1 MDVEINYVLVQTA
14 EVTLLLQTSV
24 SIFHVW
30 PKTLDGRME
39 GGSLKPEFQ
48 PWSIL
53 FLV

>member
-1 MDVEINYVLVQTA
+1 MDVEINHVLVQTA

-24 SIFHVW
+24 SFVW

-39 GGSLKPEFQ
+39 AGSLKPEIH